1 MKTNILDIQFDN
13 LTREEA
19 RQAGAELL
27 RSSDF
32 HYAVTPNPEFILTAD
47 KDLEFQ
53 KILNQ
58 ADLVLPDGIGVVY
71 SAKILG
77 TPLKERVAGFD
88 FACDMLDVLDEMG
101 GRLYLLG
108 SKPGVAEEAGRR
120 ILEQHPNIVLC
131 GVHDGYFQD
140 SDPVAHEVAQAQ
152 RPHGQAAPGPG
163 QGRRPPGQRPGKA
176 EGPVMAGRLIV
187 FEGTDGSGKSTQFR
201 ALCDRAARSGHSF
214 QKLVFPQYS
223 EPSSALIR
231 MYLGGEFGSHPGDVN
246 PYAASSFYAVDRY
259 ASFKKVWGTFYQ
271 SGGLVLTDRYTTSNA
286 VHQAVKCAP
295 EEREA
300 FLRWLDDFEHHKM
313 GLPRPDLVLY
323 LDMPTDRAVSLLRQ
337 RESDTHTQA
346 DIHEL
351 DTGYL
356 SACRSCALQAA
367 QLLGWKVVR
376 CVDEAGRLRSIQ
388 SIHEEIWSLA
398 EPLL

>member
-131 GVHDGYFQD
+131 GVHVRLSGR
-140 SDPVAHEVAQAQ
+140 AQAGEVD
-152 RPHGQAAPGPG
+152 RPLRPAHRGQAGH
-163 QGRRPPGQRPGKA
+163 RPG
-176 EGPVMAGRLIV
+176 G
-187 FEGTDGSGKSTQFR
+187 
-201 ALCDRAARSGHSF
+201 RSG
-214 QKLVFPQYS
+214 
-223 EPSSALIR
+223 
-231 MYLGGEFGSHPGDVN
+231 
-246 PYAASSFYAVDRY
+246 
-259 ASFKKVWGTFYQ
+259 
-271 SGGLVLTDRYTTSNA
+271 
-286 VHQAVKCAP
+286 C
-295 EEREA
+295 
-300 FLRWLDDFEHHKM
+300 
-313 GLPRPDLVLY
+313 
-323 LDMPTDRAVSLLRQ
+323 
-337 RESDTHTQA
+337 
-346 DIHEL
+346 
-351 DTGYL
+351 
-356 SACRSCALQAA
+356 
-367 QLLGWKVVR
+367 VR
-376 CVDEAGRLRSIQ
+376 R
-388 SIHEEIWSLA
+388 
-398 EPLL
+398 